1 MKKVFIIDK
10 GSNLSSFLSK
20 KIINSKLISS
30 REILTNI
37 EELNVLK
44 DNLPINI
51 IFNNF
56 QPAIKLNES
65 INLENYVANSILTTS
80 KVLDFIKDN
89 QIKVNKII
97 YTSSSSVYGNNIL
110 CNENDDLKPM
120 NLHASLKVANEKLVE
135 KFCIENSID
144 YTIARIFN
152 MYGGDDNFSIISKII
167 KAYKNNEELNI
178 VNNGN
183 AIRDFIHIEDV
194 VDIYSKI
201 LDKKDIKILNIGSGN
216 GSSIKNI
223 LDFLNNHNI
232 KIKTKNIQREEL
244 KISTADISKLKELL
258 KKDTFFEV
266 EDYIKKELNIC
277 KKN

>member
-1 MKKVFIIDK
+1 MKKVFIIGK

-56 QPAIKLNES
+56 QPATKLNEFV
-65 INLENYVANSILTTS
+65 NLENYVVNSILTTS
-80 KVLDFIKDN
+80 KVLDFIKNN
-89 QIKVNKII
+89 QIVVNKII

-110 CNENDDLKPM
+110 CNENDELKPM

-258 KKDTFFEV
+258 KKDTFFGV
-266 EDYIKKELNIC
+266 EDYLKKELNI
-277 KKN
+277 

>member
-1 MKKVFIIDK
+1 MRKVIII
-10 GSNLSSFLSK
+10 GRNSNLTNQLSSKFLDCN
-20 KIINSKLISS
+20 ILSS
-30 REILTNI
+30 REILSSSKILN
-37 EELNVLK
+37 ELKEQL
-44 DNLPINI
+44 DINI

-56 QPAIKLNES
+56 QAA
-65 INLENYVANSILTTS
+65 INLNKFDNLESYISNSIVVTS
-80 KVLDFIKDN
+80 RILDFIKN
-89 QIKVNKII
+89 NRIKVNKII

-110 CNENDDLKPM
+110 CKENDELKPM
-120 NLHASLKVANEKLVE
+120 NLHASLKVSNEKLVE
-135 KFCIENSID
+135 KFCIENNID
-144 YTIARIFN
+144 YTITRIFN

-223 LDFLNNHNI
+223 LDFLYNHNI

-244 KISTADISKLKELL
+244 KISTADLSKLKKLF

-266 EDYIKKELNIC
+266 EDYLKKELNI
-277 KKN
+277 

>member
-1 MKKVFIIDK
+1 MNKVFIIGK

-56 QPAIKLNES
+56 QPATKLNEFF
-65 INLENYVANSILTTS
+65 NLENYVINSILTTS
-80 KVLDFIKDN
+80 KVLDFIKNN
-89 QIKVNKII
+89 QIVVNKII

-110 CNENDDLKPM
+110 CNENDELKPM

-232 KIKTKNIQREEL
+232 KIKTKNIQRKEL
-244 KISTADISKLKELL
+244 KISTADISKLKKIL

-266 EDYIKKELNIC
+266 EDYLKKELNI
-277 KKN
+277 

>member
-1 MKKVFIIDK
+1 MKKVFIIGK

-56 QPAIKLNES
+56 QPATKLNEFV
-65 INLENYVANSILTTS
+65 NLENYVVNSILTTS
-80 KVLDFIKDN
+80 KVLDFIKNN
-89 QIKVNKII
+89 QIVVNKII

-110 CNENDDLKPM
+110 CNENDELKPM

-266 EDYIKKELNIC
+266 EDYLKKELNI
-277 KKN
+277 

>member
-1 MKKVFIIDK
+1 MNKVFIIGK

-44 DNLPINI
+44 DNLPIDI

-56 QPAIKLNES
+56 QPATKLNEFV
-65 INLENYVANSILTTS
+65 NLENYVLNSILTTS
-80 KVLDFIKDN
+80 KVLDFIKNN
-89 QIKVNKII
+89 QIVVNKII

-110 CNENDDLKPM
+110 CNENDELKPM

-258 KKDTFFEV
+258 KKDTFFGV
-266 EDYIKKELNIC
+266 EDYLKKELNI
-277 KKN
+277 

>member
-1 MKKVFIIDK
+1 MNKVFIIGK

-56 QPAIKLNES
+56 QPATKLNEFV
-65 INLENYVANSILTTS
+65 NLENYVVNSILTTS
-80 KVLDFIKDN
+80 KVLDFIKNN
-89 QIKVNKII
+89 QIVVNKII

-110 CNENDDLKPM
+110 CNENDELKPM

-152 MYGGDDNFSIISKII
+152 MYGADDNFSIISKII

-258 KKDTFFEV
+258 KKDTFFGV
-266 EDYIKKELNIC
+266 EDYLKKELNI
-277 KKN
+277 

>member
-1 MKKVFIIDK
+1 MNKVFIIGK

-56 QPAIKLNES
+56 QPATKLNEFF
-65 INLENYVANSILTTS
+65 NLENYVVNSILTTS
-80 KVLDFIKDN
+80 KVLDFIKNN
-89 QIKVNKII
+89 QIIVNKII

-110 CNENDDLKPM
+110 CNENDELKPM

-266 EDYIKKELNIC
+266 EDYLKKELNI
-277 KKN
+277 

>member
-1 MKKVFIIDK
+1 MNKVFIIGK

-56 QPAIKLNES
+56 QPATKLNEFV
-65 INLENYVANSILTTS
+65 NLENYVVNSILTTS
-80 KVLDFIKDN
+80 KVLDFIKNN
-89 QIKVNKII
+89 QIVVNKII

-110 CNENDDLKPM
+110 CNENDELKPM

-152 MYGGDDNFSIISKII
+152 MYGGNDNFSIISKII

-258 KKDTFFEV
+258 KKDTFFGV
-266 EDYIKKELNIC
+266 EDYLKKELNI
-277 KKN
+277 

>member
-1 MKKVFIIDK
+1 MNKVFIIGK

-56 QPAIKLNES
+56 QPATKLNEFF
-65 INLENYVANSILTTS
+65 NLENYVVNSILTTS
-80 KVLDFIKDN
+80 KVLDFIKKN
-89 QIKVNKII
+89 QIVVNKII

-110 CNENDDLKPM
+110 CNENDELKPM

-167 KAYKNNEELNI
+167 KAYKNNEELNV

-232 KIKTKNIQREEL
+232 KIKTKNVQREEI
-244 KISTADISKLKELL
+244 KISTADVSKLKELFN
-258 KKDTFFEV
+258 KDEFLSV
-266 EDYIKKELNIC
+266 EDYLKKELC
-277 KKN
+277 K

>member
-1 MKKVFIIDK
+1 MNKVFIIGK

-56 QPAIKLNES
+56 QPATKLNEFF
-65 INLENYVANSILTTS
+65 NLENYVVNSILTTS
-80 KVLDFIKDN
+80 KVLDFIKNN

-110 CNENDDLKPM
+110 CNENDELKPM

-178 VNNGN
+178 INNGN

-258 KKDTFFEV
+258 KKDTFFGV
-266 EDYIKKELNIC
+266 EDYLKKELNI
-277 KKN
+277 

>member
-1 MKKVFIIDK
+1 MNKVFIIGK

-56 QPAIKLNES
+56 QPATKLNEFV
-65 INLENYVANSILTTS
+65 NLENYVVNSILTTS
-80 KVLDFIKDN
+80 KVLDFIKNN
-89 QIKVNKII
+89 QIVVNKII

-110 CNENDDLKPM
+110 CNENDELKPM

-223 LDFLNNHNI
+223 LDFSNNHNI

-258 KKDTFFEV
+258 KKDTFFGV
-266 EDYIKKELNIC
+266 EDYLKKELNI
-277 KKN
+277 

>member
-1 MKKVFIIDK
+1 MNKVFIIGK

-56 QPAIKLNES
+56 QPATKLNEFV
-65 INLENYVANSILTTS
+65 NLENYVVNSILTTS
-80 KVLDFIKDN
+80 KVLDFIKNN
-89 QIKVNKII
+89 QIVVNKII

-110 CNENDDLKPM
+110 CNENDELKPM

-194 VDIYSKI
+194 VVIYSKI
-201 LDKKDIKILNIGSGN
+201 LNKKGIKILNIGSGN

-266 EDYIKKELNIC
+266 EDYLKKELNI
-277 KKN
+277 

>member
-1 MKKVFIIDK
+1 MRKVIII
-10 GSNLSSFLSK
+10 GRNSNLTNQLSSKFLDCN
-20 KIINSKLISS
+20 ILSS
-30 REILTNI
+30 REILSSSKILN
-37 EELNVLK
+37 ELKEQL
-44 DNLPINI
+44 DINI

-56 QPAIKLNES
+56 QAA
-65 INLENYVANSILTTS
+65 INLNKFDNLESYISNSIVVTS
-80 KVLDFIKDN
+80 RILDFIKN
-89 QIKVNKII
+89 NRIKVNKII

-110 CNENDDLKPM
+110 CKENDELKPM
-120 NLHASLKVANEKLVE
+120 NLHASLKVSNEKLVE
-135 KFCIENSID
+135 KFCMENSID

-223 LDFLNNHNI
+223 LDFLYNHNI

-266 EDYIKKELNIC
+266 EDYLKKELNI
-277 KKN
+277 

>member
-1 MKKVFIIDK
+1 MKKVFIIGK

-56 QPAIKLNES
+56 QPATKLNEFV
-65 INLENYVANSILTTS
+65 NLENYVVNSILTTS
-80 KVLDFIKDN
+80 KVLDFIKNN
-89 QIKVNKII
+89 QIKINKII

-110 CNENDDLKPM
+110 CNENDELKPM

-244 KISTADISKLKELL
+244 KISTADISKLKELF

-266 EDYIKKELNIC
+266 EDYLKKELNI
-277 KKN
+277 

>member
-1 MKKVFIIDK
+1 MNKVFIIGK

-56 QPAIKLNES
+56 QPATKLNEFV
-65 INLENYVANSILTTS
+65 NLENYVVNSILTTS
-80 KVLDFIKDN
+80 KVLDFIKNN
-89 QIKVNKII
+89 QIVVNKII

-110 CNENDDLKPM
+110 CNENDELKPM

-135 KFCIENSID
+135 KFCIENSVD

-152 MYGGDDNFSIISKII
+152 MYGGNDNFSIISKII

-258 KKDTFFEV
+258 KKDTFFGV
-266 EDYIKKELNIC
+266 EDYLKKELNI
-277 KKN
+277 

>member
-1 MKKVFIIDK
+1 MNKVFIIGK

-56 QPAIKLNES
+56 QPATKLNEFV
-65 INLENYVANSILTTS
+65 NLENYVVNSILTTS
-80 KVLDFIKDN
+80 KVLDFIKNN
-89 QIKVNKII
+89 QIVVNKII

-110 CNENDDLKPM
+110 CNENDELKPM

-266 EDYIKKELNIC
+266 EDYLKKELNI
-277 KKN
+277 

>member
-1 MKKVFIIDK
+1 MNKVFIIGK

-56 QPAIKLNES
+56 QPATKLNEFF
-65 INLENYVANSILTTS
+65 NLENYVVNSILTTS
-80 KVLDFIKDN
+80 KVLDFIKNN
-89 QIKVNKII
+89 QIVVNKII

-258 KKDTFFEV
+258 KKDTFFGV
-266 EDYIKKELNIC
+266 EDYLKKELNI
-277 KKN
+277 

>member
-1 MKKVFIIDK
+1 MNKVFIIGK

-56 QPAIKLNES
+56 QPATKLNEFV
-65 INLENYVANSILTTS
+65 NLENYVVNSILTTS
-80 KVLDFIKDN
+80 KVLDFIKNN
-89 QIKVNKII
+89 QIVVNKII

-110 CNENDDLKPM
+110 CNENDELKPM

-258 KKDTFFEV
+258 KKDTFSGV
-266 EDYIKKELNIC
+266 EDYLKKELNI
-277 KKN
+277 

>member
-1 MKKVFIIDK
+1 MNKVFIIGK

-56 QPAIKLNES
+56 QPATKLNEFF
-65 INLENYVANSILTTS
+65 NLENYVINSILTTS
-80 KVLDFIKDN
+80 KVLDFIKNN
-89 QIKVNKII
+89 QIVVNKII

-110 CNENDDLKPM
+110 CNENDELKPM

-232 KIKTKNIQREEL
+232 KIKTKNVQREEI
-244 KISTADISKLKELL
+244 KISTADVSKLKELFN
-258 KKDTFFEV
+258 KDEFLSV
-266 EDYIKKELNIC
+266 EDYLKKELC
-277 KKN
+277 K

>member
-1 MKKVFIIDK
+1 MNKVFIIGK

-56 QPAIKLNES
+56 QPATKLNEFV
-65 INLENYVANSILTTS
+65 NLENYVVNSILTTS
-80 KVLDFIKDN
+80 KVLDFIKNN

-110 CNENDDLKPM
+110 CNENDELKPM

-258 KKDTFFEV
+258 KKDTFFGV
-266 EDYIKKELNIC
+266 EDYLKKELNI
-277 KKN
+277 

>member
-1 MKKVFIIDK
+1 MNKVFIIGK

-56 QPAIKLNES
+56 QPATKLNEFF
-65 INLENYVANSILTTS
+65 NLENYVVNSILTTS
-80 KVLDFIKDN
+80 KVLDFIKNN
-89 QIKVNKII
+89 QIVVNKII

-110 CNENDDLKPM
+110 CNENDELKPM

-167 KAYKNNEELNI
+167 KANKNNEELNI

-266 EDYIKKELNIC
+266 EDYLKKELNI
-277 KKN
+277 

>member
-1 MKKVFIIDK
+1 MKKVFIIGK

-44 DNLPINI
+44 YNLPINI

-56 QPAIKLNES
+56 QPATKLNEFV
-65 INLENYVANSILTTS
+65 NLENYVVNSILTTS
-80 KVLDFIKDN
+80 KVLDFIKNN
-89 QIKVNKII
+89 QIVVNKII

-110 CNENDDLKPM
+110 CNENDELKPM

-266 EDYIKKELNIC
+266 EDYLKKELNI
-277 KKN
+277 

>member
-1 MKKVFIIDK
+1 MRKVIII
-10 GSNLSSFLSK
+10 GRNSNLTNQLSSKFLDCN
-20 KIINSKLISS
+20 ILSS
-30 REILTNI
+30 REILSSSKILN
-37 EELNVLK
+37 ELKEQL
-44 DNLPINI
+44 DINI

-56 QPAIKLNES
+56 QAA
-65 INLENYVANSILTTS
+65 INLNKFDNLESYISNSIVVTS
-80 KVLDFIKDN
+80 RILDFLKNN

-110 CNENDDLKPM
+110 CNENDELKPM

-167 KAYKNNEELNI
+167 KAYKNSEELNI

-183 AIRDFIHIEDV
+183 AIRDFIHIDDV

-244 KISTADISKLKELL
+244 KISTADISKLKELF

-266 EDYIKKELNIC
+266 EDYLKKELNI
-277 KKN
+277 

>member
-1 MKKVFIIDK
+1 MNKVFIIGK

-56 QPAIKLNES
+56 QPATKLNEFF
-65 INLENYVANSILTTS
+65 NLENYVVNSILTTS
-80 KVLDFIKDN
+80 KVLDFLKNN

-110 CNENDDLKPM
+110 CNENDELKPM

-135 KFCIENSID
+135 KFCMENSID

-167 KAYKNNEELNI
+167 KAYKNSEELNI

-258 KKDTFFEV
+258 KKDTFFGV
-266 EDYIKKELNIC
+266 EDYLKKELNI
-277 KKN
+277 

>member
-1 MKKVFIIDK
+1 MRKVIIIGK
-10 GSNLSSFLSK
+10 NSNLTNKLS
-20 KIINSKLISS
+20 NKLLDCNILSS
-30 REILTNI
+30 REILSSSKILN
-37 EELNVLK
+37 ELKEQL
-44 DNLPINI
+44 DINI

-56 QPAIKLNES
+56 QAA
-65 INLENYVANSILTTS
+65 INLNKFDNLESYISNSIVVTS
-80 KVLDFIKDN
+80 RILDFIKN
-89 QIKVNKII
+89 NRIKVNKII

-110 CNENDDLKPM
+110 CNENDELKPM

-266 EDYIKKELNIC
+266 EDYLKKELNI
-277 KKN
+277 

>member
-1 MKKVFIIDK
+1 MNKVFIIGK

-56 QPAIKLNES
+56 QPATKLNEFF
-65 INLENYVANSILTTS
+65 NLENYVVNSILTTS
-80 KVLDFIKDN
+80 KVLDFIKNN
-89 QIKVNKII
+89 QIVVNKII

-110 CNENDDLKPM
+110 CNENDELKPM

-258 KKDTFFEV
+258 KKDTFFGI
-266 EDYIKKELNIC
+266 EDYLKKELNI
-277 KKN
+277 

>member
-1 MKKVFIIDK
+1 MNKVFIIGK

-56 QPAIKLNES
+56 QPATKLNEFV
-65 INLENYVANSILTTS
+65 NLENYVVNSILTTS
-80 KVLDFIKDN
+80 KVLDFIKNN
-89 QIKVNKII
+89 QIVVNKII

-110 CNENDDLKPM
+110 CNENDELKPM
-120 NLHASLKVANEKLVE
+120 NLHASLKVPNEKLVE

-258 KKDTFFEV
+258 KKNIFFEV
-266 EDYIKKELNIC
+266 EDYLKKELNI
-277 KKN
+277 

>member
-1 MKKVFIIDK
+1 MNNVFIIGK

-37 EELNVLK
+37 KELNVLK
-44 DNLPINI
+44 DNLPIDI

-56 QPAIKLNES
+56 QPATKLNEFV
-65 INLENYVANSILTTS
+65 NLENYVVNSILTTS
-80 KVLDFIKDN
+80 KVLDFIKNN
-89 QIKVNKII
+89 QIVVNKII

-110 CNENDDLKPM
+110 CNENDELKPM

-258 KKDTFFEV
+258 KKNTFFEV
-266 EDYIKKELNIC
+266 EDYLKKELNI
-277 KKN
+277 